1 MGVPV
6 MTVHDQKIEAPGAD
20 QSPEFVS
27 DKARVLV
34 IACGA
39 LAREILDIIRLNGW
53 EHIGLTCLPAKLHN
67 HPEQIPGRLREKIRE
82 ARASGQYAK
91 ILVGYADCGT
101 GGLIDK
107 LIDEEGVERIGGP
120 HCYSFFAG
128 EARFDEIAEQEL
140 GTFYLTDYLVR
151 AFDTL
156 IMEGMGLNKYPEMR
170 DLMFGHYKRLVYLA
184 QVDDPELDRQAEAAA
199 EKLGL
204 AYEKIKTGYGE
215 LADFMAEAA
224 GGSKGEIK

>member
-1 MGVPV
+1 MTGVPV

-39 LAREILDIIRLNGW
+39 LAREILDIIQMNGW
-53 EHIGLTCLPAKLHN
+53 EHVGITCLPAKLHN
-67 HPEQIPGRLREKIRE
+67 HPEQIPDRLREKIRH
-82 ARASGQYAK
+82 AKKKGDFSK

-101 GGLIDK
+101 GGLIDHV
-107 LIDEEGVERIGGP
+107 IEEEGVERIGGP

-128 EARFDEIAEQEL
+128 SEKFDAIAEQEL
-140 GTFYLTDYLVR
+140 GSFYLTDYLVR

-170 DLMFGHYKRLVYLA
+170 DLMFGNYKRLVYLA
-184 QVDDPELDRQAEAAA
+184 QVDDPELDRQAQAAA
-199 EKLGL
+199 DKLGL
-204 AYEKIKTGYGE
+204 TYEKVKTGYGE
-215 LADFMAEAA
+215 LAGFMAKAA
-224 GGSKGEIK
+224 NKA

>member
-1 MGVPV
+1 MTGVPA
-6 MTVHDQKIEAPGAD
+6 MTEHDHDIETPGAD
-20 QSPEFVS
+20 QSPEFIS
-27 DKARVLV
+27 DKAKILI

-39 LAREILDIIRLNGW
+39 LAREILDLVRINGW
-53 EHIGLTCLPAKLHN
+53 DQIGITCLPAKLHN
-67 HPEQIPGRLREKIRE
+67 HPTQIPDRLREKIRD
-82 ARASGQYAK
+82 AKASGEFSK
-91 ILVGYADCGT
+91 ILIGYADCGT

-107 LIDEEGVERIGGP
+107 MIEEEGVERIGGP

-128 EARFDEIAEQEL
+128 EARFDEIAEEEL

-170 DLMFGHYKRLVYLA
+170 DLMFGNYKRLVYLA
-184 QVDDPELDRQAEAAA
+184 QVDDPELDRQAKAAA

-204 AYEKIKTGYGE
+204 SFERIKTGYGE
-215 LADFMAEAA
+215 LADFMARAA
-224 GGSKGEIK
+224 RDSETN